1 MTPQQ
6 IALVQQSF
14 SKVAPISEA
23 AAVLF
28 YDRLFDVAPSVRAM
42 FPEDMTEQRKKL
54 MGMLAAVVSGL
65 SNLETILPA
74 ASALA
79 KRHVAYGAKAEHYPV
94 VGATLLWTLEKGLG
108 EAWTPELATA
118 WTDAY
123 GVLSG
128 YMISKPTARRRRP
141 PNRRCL
147 VSEPLVIVGNGMA
160 AARLVDELAKTA
172 LGRYAVAVIGEEPR
186 LAYNRVLLSSVLAG
200 ETGSHEIELRPADWW
215 RHRGVTVRYGYRVTE
230 IDTGRRELKIAG
242 EESMEY
248 SKLVLAT
255 GSTPLRLN
263 VPGADLAGVHTF
275 RDTRDVDLLLTL
287 AAAKKRVVVVGGG
300 LLGLE
305 AAYGLAKAGAPV
317 TLLHLMDRLMER
329 QLDGPAA
336 DLLKTLVERKG
347 IRILLNAS
355 TARIHGERHVEAVEL
370 ADGSRIEADAVI
382 FAAGIRPNI
391 ALAKEAGIAVNRG
404 IVVNDEM
411 QTASPDIYALG
422 ECAEHRGT
430 CYGLVEP
437 AYEQAR
443 VLARHLGGRPAA
455 YQGSVVSTNLKVS
468 GVSVFSAGDFMGGE
482 GSESLVLTDRRRG
495 TYKKLV
501 IADGCLTGAVLI
513 GDTADAL
520 WYLELIR
527 TREKIAGI
535 RADMMFGRALALPSK
550 AA

>member
-1 MTPQQ
+1 M
-6 IALVQQSF
+6 
-14 SKVAPISEA
+14 
-23 AAVLF
+23 
-28 YDRLFDVAPSVRAM
+28 
-42 FPEDMTEQRKKL
+42 
-54 MGMLAAVVSGL
+54 
-65 SNLETILPA
+65 
-74 ASALA
+74 
-79 KRHVAYGAKAEHYPV
+79 
-94 VGATLLWTLEKGLG
+94 
-108 EAWTPELATA
+108 
-118 WTDAY
+118 
-123 GVLSG
+123 
-128 YMISKPTARRRRP
+128 
-141 PNRRCL
+141 
-147 VSEPLVIVGNGMA
+147 SEPLVIVGNGMA
-160 AARLVDELAKTA
+160 AARLVDELAKSS

-242 EESMEY
+242 EESMQY

-263 VPGADLAGVHTF
+263 LPGADLAGVHTF

-336 DLLKTLVERKG
+336 GLLKTLVEHKG
-347 IRILLNAS
+347 IRILLNAT
-355 TARIHGERHVEAVEL
+355 TARIHGDGRVEAVEL

-382 FAAGIRPNI
+382 FAAGIKPNV
-391 ALAKEAGIAVNRG
+391 ALAKDAGIAVNRG
-404 IVVNDEM
+404 VVVNDLM
-411 QTASPDIYALG
+411 QTSSPDIFALG

-443 VLARHLGGRPAA
+443 VLARHLAGKPAA

-501 IADGCLTGAVLI
+501 VADGRLTGVVLI
-513 GDTADAL
+513 GDTVDAL

-527 TREKIAGI
+527 NRDKVAAI
-535 RADMMFGRALALPSK
+535 RTDMMFGRALALPSK

>member
-1 MTPQQ
+1 M
-6 IALVQQSF
+6 
-14 SKVAPISEA
+14 
-23 AAVLF
+23 
-28 YDRLFDVAPSVRAM
+28 
-42 FPEDMTEQRKKL
+42 
-54 MGMLAAVVSGL
+54 
-65 SNLETILPA
+65 
-74 ASALA
+74 
-79 KRHVAYGAKAEHYPV
+79 
-94 VGATLLWTLEKGLG
+94 
-108 EAWTPELATA
+108 
-118 WTDAY
+118 
-123 GVLSG
+123 
-128 YMISKPTARRRRP
+128 
-141 PNRRCL
+141 
-147 VSEPLVIVGNGMA
+147 SEPLVIVGNGMA

-230 IDTGRRELKIAG
+230 IDTGRRELKIEG

-329 QLDGPAA
+329 QLDLPAA

-347 IRILLNAS
+347 IRILLNAA
-355 TARIHGERHVEAVEL
+355 TARIHGDVQVEAVEL

-382 FAAGIRPNI
+382 FAAGIKPNVT
-391 ALAKEAGIAVNRG
+391 LAKEAGIAVNRG
-404 IVVNDEM
+404 IVVNDVM
-411 QTASPDIYALG
+411 QTASSDIFALG

-443 VLARHLGGRPAA
+443 VLARHLAGRPAA

-501 IADGCLTGAVLI
+501 IADGRLTGAVLI
-513 GDTADAL
+513 GDTVDAL

-527 TREKIAGI
+527 NRDKVAAI
-535 RADMMFGRALALPSK
+535 RTDMMFGRALARPSK